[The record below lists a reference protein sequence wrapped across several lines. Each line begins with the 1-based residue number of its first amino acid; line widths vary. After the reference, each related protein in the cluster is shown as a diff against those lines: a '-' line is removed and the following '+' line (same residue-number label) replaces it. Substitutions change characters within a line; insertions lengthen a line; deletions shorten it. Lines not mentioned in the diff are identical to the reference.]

1 MRLTAP
7 GSLLPASQVFRSCF
21 NPMPVAQRPTSR
33 VDTVECPRERRRR
46 VSGSETP
53 GEHLRM
59 RMVLQVLAERP
70 REKRWERDD
79 PSGGDGVRARAN

>member
-1 MRLTAP
+1 
-7 GSLLPASQVFRSCF
+7 
-21 NPMPVAQRPTSR
+21 
-33 VDTVECPRERRRR
+33 